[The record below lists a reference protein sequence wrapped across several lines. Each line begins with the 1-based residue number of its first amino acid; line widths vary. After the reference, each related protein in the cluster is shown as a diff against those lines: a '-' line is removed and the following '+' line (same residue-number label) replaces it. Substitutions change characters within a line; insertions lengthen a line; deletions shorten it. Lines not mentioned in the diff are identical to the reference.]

1 MPTIAAQELTT
12 AMTEQLVMEWY
23 EALDQHAP
31 VEELVRHV
39 VSDGLVMSFPEG
51 TLKGV
56 EAFRDWY
63 RTVTHRFFD
72 EVHVVRSATIGPRAA
87 DGAGADVRDV
97 QVVVNWQTR
106 VWTPCGLAQ
115 PVAGLRRPPDVDR
128 RTGGRCGPHPQL
140 CRGPPAP
147 DAGVGCAL
155 RPTWSTRLGR
165 VAALSSG

>member
-1 MPTIAAQELTT
+1 MPAIAAQELTT

-51 TLKGV
+51 TLEGV

-87 DGAGADVRDV
+87 DGADEAGADVRVV
-97 QVVVNWQTR
+97 QVIVNWQTR
-106 VWTPCGLAQ
+106 VWTPPASHSQWLGFDAHQ
-115 PVAGLRRPPDVDR
+115 TWTVALEDGAARIRSYAVDR
-128 RTGGRCGPHPQL
+128 LLPMPG
-140 CRGPPAP
+140 
-147 DAGVGCAL
+147 
-155 RPTWSTRLGR
+155 S
-165 VAALSSG
+165 AAL